1 MRLLSSA
8 LAPLVLSLVMG
19 WSVFDLF
26 RTDRAPAPP
35 EASAVTAGVAEALRS
50 GGPLHPAT
58 VDLYAR
64 PASVWRSAEAR
75 TRAAAVVAGA
85 AREGIRLP
93 GADRAASLASR
104 LARAEAAWAALDAEA
119 RDTLP
124 DPRPAV
130 LGALDVAL
138 TDATLRYADALRGRR
153 VDAARLHPG
162 TWFPTVRDSSGAG
175 FARLEGAVRDGDAR
189 DVAAALAAL
198 RPRHPQYAALAE
210 RYAALSGDLAPIP
223 DGPALRRG
231 ERSVRVPHLR
241 ARLEAL
247 GALGP
252 RAAADPDGWDKTQ
265 PYLFDGALASA
276 LAAFET
282 SRGLPADSVLDAA
295 AAAALNLDLRETL
308 ALNLERWRWLPDS
321 FGERY
326 LLVNL
331 PAFEL
336 RAMEAVG
343 DSLVERL
350 SMPVNIGNAQTTGWT
365 TPVITDSVHTVEF
378 QPAWYVPQSLAASNI
393 FPMARRDSLSLWRQG
408 IDVTLNGR
416 PVDSRFVPWDSVSI
430 AGFRFVQRPGA
441 ANPLGRVKFL
451 MHNPYAIL
459 IHDTNKRHTLADGR
473 GSSMSS
479 GCVQAG
485 DPAGLA
491 EFLLTTVNG
500 WEPGEARAAYERGP
514 RRGVRLD
521 RPFPTQF
528 IYATAWVDSGGVLKT
543 YADPYGYDD
552 RLATALARAEGRDRP
567 AAAPVAAPA
576 AGA

>member
-1 MRLLSSA
+1 MHLLSSA

-26 RTDRAPAPP
+26 RADRAPTAP
-35 EASAVTAGVAEALRS
+35 EASAVSASVAEALRS
-50 GGPLHPAT
+50 RGTLHEAT
-58 VDLYAR
+58 VQLYGR
-64 PASVWRSAEAR
+64 PTAVWTSAGAR
-75 TRAAAVVAGA
+75 TRAEAVVAGA
-85 AREGIRLP
+85 AREGIQIAEV
-93 GADRAASLASR
+93 GHASTLASR
-104 LARAEAAWAALDAEA
+104 LARAEADWAALDAAA
-119 RDTLP
+119 RDTLA

-138 TDATLRYADALRGRR
+138 TDATLRYGDALRGRR
-153 VDAARLHPG
+153 ADAARLYPG

-175 FARLEGAVRDGDAR
+175 FARLERAVRDGDAR
-189 DVAAALAAL
+189 DASAALAAL

-210 RYAALSGDLAPIP
+210 RYGALSGDLAPIP

-241 ARLEAL
+241 TRLEAL

-252 RAAADPDGWDKTQ
+252 RAAAAPDGWDRTQ
-265 PYLFDGALASA
+265 PYLFDIALAGA

-282 SRGLPADSVLDAA
+282 SRGLPADSVLDAEA
-295 AAAALNLDLRETL
+295 TAALNLDLRETL

-326 LLVNL
+326 LMVNL

-336 RAMEAVG
+336 RAMESVG

-350 SMPVNIGNAQTTGWT
+350 RMPVNIGNAMTTGWT

-393 FPMARRDSLSLWRQG
+393 FPMARRDSLALWRQG

-416 PVDSRFVPWDSVSI
+416 PVDSRLVKWDSVSI

-459 IHDTNKRHTLADGR
+459 IHDTNKRYTLADGR

-500 WEPGEARAAYERGP
+500 WDPGEARAAYDRGP

-521 RPFPTQF
+521 RPFPTEF
-528 IYATAWVDSGGVLKT
+528 VYFTAWVGDGGVLRT
-543 YADPYGYDD
+543 YPDPYGYDA
-552 RLATALARAEGRDRP
+552 RLATALAREEGRETT
-567 AAAPVAAPA
+567 PVAARPD
-576 AGA
+576 GA